1 MSCSEFGK
9 HRLCANRDKS
19 GAEIQGGKHLPTGVQ
34 LATNHYQNSNAWLE
48 GTCTFVAEPLAA
60 AFRVYAGQ
68 TAGTGGGYV
77 DPSKGEHGPLA
88 VDAPRWPSVHADGS
102 VSQPPLASRGGWT
115 TSRSWRWTS
124 PSRTTSTPRSRTSQD
139 SDTFSICRAVRLAN
153 PNSIATAGVAAG
165 RRGAQRQ
172 LRLQGRHGLHGGAGN
187 RKRLGDGPAG
197 RGKNRD
203 SLNCN
208 SS

>member
-1 MSCSEFGK
+1 MSCALLGVSK

-77 DPSKGEHGPLA
+77 NPSKGEHGHL
-88 VDAPRWPSVHADGS
+88 
-102 VSQPPLASRGGWT
+102 Q
-115 TSRSWRWTS
+115 
-124 PSRTTSTPRSRTSQD
+124 ST
-139 SDTFSICRAVRLAN
+139 LL
-153 PNSIATAGVAAG
+153 AG
-165 RRGAQRQ
+165 RVFMLMA
-172 LRLQGRHGLHGGAGN
+172 LCPSLHWLHLVAG
-187 RKRLGDGPAG
+187 
-197 RGKNRD
+197 
-203 SLNCN
+203 
-208 SS
+208 